1 MQLCCELKSKEVSQS
16 FKRVVTK
23 KDNIQTH
30 GGMSQASAD
39 GEISRYL
46 LLCEHCDGQLEL
58 LSRCELV
65 PVMMSRYQPS
75 AATTQRTG

>member
-39 GEISRYL
+39 GEIL
-46 LLCEHCDGQLEL
+46 
-58 LSRCELV
+58 
-65 PVMMSRYQPS
+65 
-75 AATTQRTG
+75 